1 MKINSVYFDLMTMN
15 PSELHSFFGWKS
27 SNQIKHLMFDYG
39 TIRSE
44 TLSQIITELPHLK
57 SLSFSCGL
65 EFADLVNP
73 LNIDGFVRMF
83 DGRWVTSD
91 ALIKIHCQ
99 EMLIYFNKLTCTDIN
114 LFIKNWMNSNDIK
127 LRVFQIAASF
137 GNYQEK
143 LFRGLED
150 SLRPWDKSKRGPLF
164 ETQAY
169 ALDCQ
174 NGLDIE
180 RSDGMIATLC
190 VDESV
195 FSFVVWHDRFPQVTK
210 QLPSVE
216 ESLRVQFLTAFL
228 RSPEW
233 YQAMKN

>member
-1 MKINSVYFDLMTMN
+1 MMSFVDLELKKSIDIVCESGPFSFAMYLVDFLLDVLRMKINSVYFDLMTMN
-15 PSELHSFFGWKS
+15 PSELHSF
-27 SNQIKHLMFDYG
+27 L
-39 TIRSE
+39 
-44 TLSQIITELPHLK
+44 
-57 SLSFSCGL
+57 
-65 EFADLVNP
+65 

-91 ALIKIHCQ
+91 ALINIHCQ

-114 LFIKNWMNSNDIK
+114 LFIKNWMNSSDTK

-190 VDESV
+190 VDESI

-216 ESLRVQFLTAFL
+216 ESLRVQFLTVFL

>member
-1 MKINSVYFDLMTMN
+1 MNNNYYF
-15 PSELHSFFGWKS
+15 F
-27 SNQIKHLMFDYG
+27 Q
-39 TIRSE
+39 
-44 TLSQIITELPHLK
+44 
-57 SLSFSCGL
+57 
-65 EFADLVNP
+65 

-91 ALIKIHCQ
+91 ALINIHCQ

-114 LFIKNWMNSNDIK
+114 LFIKNWMNSNDTK

-164 ETQAY
+164 EWVGALKLEFYSSFRTQAY

-233 YQAMKN
+233 YQAMKNWIYVPKSLFQ